1 MTKREVAA
9 RIREARLKMMY
20 VVDYARESINVG
32 FEAED
37 YLWRGDLA
45 KAEECLKQAEEWEAK
60 IREHLG
66 FWLPASLRLAVLRG
80 QAKRKEKEVSNK

>member
-9 RIREARLKMMY
+9 RIQEARLKMMY
-20 VVDYARESINVG
+20 VVDYARKSINIG

-45 KAEECLKQAEEWEAK
+45 KAEEYLKQAEEWETK
-60 IREHLG
+60 IRKHLG
-66 FWLPASLRLAVLRG
+66 FWRSASLRLAVLKG
-80 QAKRKEKEVSNK
+80 QAKRG